1 MKVQALVKNFKVE
14 GLLTTTAVFTE
25 TFRAYPWLI
34 LLSSI
39 NIKGW
44 TQPPISF
51 LSALAVIAVVT
62 VVLSV
67 SLSRG
72 LHLAEV
78 RIGTLSLGMIAI
90 ILLTRLENGGGYALF
105 DLGWFQYASTI
116 TMQLIASAAFG
127 VFLMWRGITIS
138 REELGSSYL
147 YRNFA
152 IGIAGFVF
160 LTIIWAAT
168 QGRQSNQHLFST
180 LVPYIVGYF
189 FAALMGMG
197 IANFLSLREGI
208 FGKRKATDLFA
219 RRWLLILLGV
229 VGAIVVIGSLLASAL
244 SLNLVAMIID
254 PLNTAAGWLA
264 SGFLWLIGYPLGYL
278 VEGMAWIIQII
289 VNWLLSRL
297 HPQQVFESPEW
308 QDFADNANKIQSGQ
322 IPDTL
327 FNLIKWIVLLALLAL
342 VIYLLGRA
350 IFRYWRAN
358 GDKGYEEINESLWSW
373 GGFKDDLNSFLRG
386 LTDRFR
392 RSGAHVGPPL
402 ACTITEPQLLD
413 IREVYR
419 GLLWEGAASGHP
431 RYTGQ
436 TPYEYRTS
444 LLSVVSEQ
452 KGSIETITDAYVRDR
467 YGHIQPSPDEGMS
480 LVRTWLALR
489 SAIRSSREGLAGQ

>member
-1 MKVQALVKNFKVE
+1 LKVQALVKRFNVG
-14 GLLTTTAVFTE
+14 GLLTASAVFTE

-34 LLSSI
+34 LLSGLSI
-39 NIKGW
+39 QGW
-44 TQPPISF
+44 TRPPISF
-51 LSALAVIAVVT
+51 LSALVIIALVT
-62 VVLSV
+62 IILSV

-78 RIGTLSLGMIAI
+78 RIGTLSLGMIVI
-90 ILLTRLENGGGYALF
+90 LLLTRLGNGGGYALW
-105 DLGWFQYASTI
+105 DPAWFEYASKI
-116 TMQLIASAAFG
+116 TMQLIASIAFG

-138 REELGSSYL
+138 REDLGSSYL

-152 IGIAGFVF
+152 IGIAGFVG
-160 LTIIWAAT
+160 LAVIGAAS
-168 QGRQSNQHLFST
+168 QGRQSNQHLFTT
-180 LVPYIVGYF
+180 LVPYIAGFF

-208 FGKRKATDLFA
+208 SGKRKATDLFA

-229 VGAIVVIGSLLASAL
+229 VGGIVILGSLLASAL

-254 PLNTAAGWLA
+254 PLSTAAGWLA
-264 SGFLWLIGYPLGYL
+264 TGFLWLLGYPLGYM
-278 VEGMAWIIQII
+278 VEGIGWVIQIV

-297 HPQQVFESPEW
+297 HPQQVLQSPEW
-308 QDFADNANKIQSGQ
+308 QDFANNANKVQSGQ

-327 FNLIKWIVLLALLAL
+327 FNLIKWVVLLALLAL

-350 IFRYWRAN
+350 IFRYWRGN

-373 GGFKDDLNSFLRG
+373 SGFKDDLNSFLRG

-392 RSGAHVGPPL
+392 RSGPHVGPPL

-413 IREVYR
+413 IRELYR

-431 RYTGQ
+431 KYPSQ
-436 TPYEYRTS
+436 TPYEYRS
-444 LLSVVSEQ
+444 NLQSIMSGDKE
-452 KGSIETITDAYVRDR
+452 SIEAITAAYVKNR
-467 YGHIQPSPDEGMS
+467 YGHIRPPDDEGMS

-489 SAIRSSREGLAGQ
+489 SALRSSREGLT